1 MTREA
6 AAIRVY
12 TQRLKAAGKYA
23 HVTSTRILKP
33 ASDRAYFY
41 LIYATR
47 HRKGVQEFRAVEKT
61 AVAVQERLR
70 NDVKYQAAVSRTG
83 QPSLFGASMQGAVA
97 SYEEERKAQLDQA
110 LATLVGLL
118 KSRPRGIKFED
129 SIGPVLETLLT
140 WESDLK
146 QWLQDLRSERK
157 IDVTGMKPREAD
169 TEVWSLN
176 RAVGGSLDVIS
187 RSPSRVTVEQSRV
200 KLSVQSALPQVSRV
214 QATSVGKTFHAS
226 SMSRVV
232 RRLGFSRQKARP
244 SNPKKV
250 PDGGL

>member
-1 MTREA
+1 MSGRSSAVPFRSVFIDPTGWTGFPLEKITPLLQLKGEVMINFMSDFITRFIDDPRPNIAQGFNDLFGSAWYDEWKALHDFGMTREA

-129 SIGPVLETLLT
+129 SIGPVLG
-140 WESDLK
+140 
-146 QWLQDLRSERK
+146 RSLHGK
-157 IDVTGMKPREAD
+157 A
-169 TEVWSLN
+169 
-176 RAVGGSLDVIS
+176 IS
-187 RSPSRVTVEQSRV
+187 SSGCKTCDQSGR
-200 KLSVQSALPQVSRV
+200 
-214 QATSVGKTFHAS
+214 
-226 SMSRVV
+226 SMSP
-232 RRLGFSRQKARP
+232 A
-244 SNPKKV
+244 
-250 PDGGL
+250 